1 MVSSKLKY
9 ETFSNKK
16 MQYENVPRHD
26 DDDDVRQTETGKSEM
41 NR

>member
-26 DDDDVRQTETGKSEM
+26 DDDVRQTETGKSEM
-41 NR
+41 KR